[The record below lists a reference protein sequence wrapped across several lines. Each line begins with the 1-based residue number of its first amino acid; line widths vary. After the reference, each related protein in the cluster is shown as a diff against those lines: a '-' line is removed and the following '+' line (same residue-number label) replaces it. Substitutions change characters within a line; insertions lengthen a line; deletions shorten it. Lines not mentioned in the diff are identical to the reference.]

1 MPYYIYRISEPKKLE
16 YIDEKVKYK
25 EARSQ
30 VDELRKAQ
38 PADDQAI
45 VRMVFA
51 KTPGEA
57 EKLLSIPKDDRVIGD
72 F

>member
-1 MPYYIYRISEPKKLE
+1 MPYYIYRVSGPKKLE
-16 YIDEKVKYK
+16 YLDVEEKYR
-25 EARSQ
+25 EAKSRLS
-30 VDELRKAQ
+30 DLRAAQ
-38 PADDQAI
+38 AADDEAI

-51 KTPGEA
+51 KTAGEA

>member
-1 MPYYIYRISEPKKLE
+1 MPYYIYRVSGPKKLE
-16 YIDEKVKYK
+16 YLDAKEKYR
-25 EARSQ
+25 EAKLQ
-30 VDELRKAQ
+30 VSDLRAAQ
-38 PADDQAI
+38 AADDEAI

-51 KTPGEA
+51 KTAGEA